1 MSLDQRR
8 ERKARRT
15 GRRIRRMGH
24 SYLRGARMRQHWL
37 HRITALGW
45 WTLAFA
51 LGFGFFGLDTNRS
64 LAYQLFAA
72 IAGILLIGLTTSF
85 WFRPKVVASRLLP
98 RMIEARKIATYS
110 VMVTNRG
117 KRALSGVRLL
127 DMAQPFAPDI
137 EEFVTTTEPGE
148 ENRNG
153 FDRVFRYYRWAW
165 LAERRLVREDCWSE
179 PFDLLPGESINV
191 VMAFRALRRGRA
203 VFSNLKVTRLSS
215 FGIFRGLGHV
225 EVPTDKVMVM
235 PSRVEVSPEM
245 MGSGARYQLGG
256 DSPHQSLGQSDEFHG
271 LRDYRSGD
279 PLQHVHWKSWARTG
293 KPIIRQFENTFFP
306 RYGLIVDSHLPD
318 FGKGSAR
325 PLSETFE
332 RAMTLASSLA
342 ARYDA
347 RETFLDVLVTGQQ
360 VVQVTSGPGHA
371 DTRHVIEVLSGLQ
384 LSEGDAKNGE
394 STLRAKVRQ
403 QGKSLSGCWVLLMD
417 WGGWRSDLISD
428 LQALGVEAR
437 VLVLRTKGFDLTEEP
452 DETLVHVRVIDESQ
466 VATALINWQQPRRSG
481 VVAV

>member
-8 ERKARRT
+8 EKKSRRAD
-15 GRRIRRMGH
+15 RRIRRLGR
-24 SYLRGARMRQHWL
+24 SYLRGARTRQYWL

-45 WTLAFA
+45 WTLALA

-72 IAGILLIGLTTSF
+72 IAGILLIGLVTSF
-85 WFRPKVVASRLLP
+85 RFRPKVVASRLLP
-98 RMIEARKIATYS
+98 MMVEAGKIAAYS
-110 VMVTNRG
+110 VTVTNKG
-117 KRALSGVRLL
+117 KRALGGVRLL
-127 DMAQPFAPDI
+127 DMAPPFASDV
-137 EEFVTTTEPGE
+137 EEFATTTEPGE
-148 ENRNG
+148 EKRNG
-153 FDRVFRYYRWAW
+153 FDRFFRYYRWAW
-165 LAERRLVREDCWSE
+165 LAERRLVREDCWSQ
-179 PFDLLPGESINV
+179 PFDLLPGESIKIDL
-191 VMAFRALRRGRA
+191 AFRALRRGRA
-203 VFSNLKVTRLSS
+203 EFSNLKITRLST
-215 FGIFRGLGHV
+215 FGIFRGLGSV
-225 EVPTDKVMVM
+225 DVPIDKVMVM
-235 PSRVEVSPEM
+235 PSRVEVPPEM
-245 MGSGARYQLGG
+245 MGSSARYQLGG

-325 PLSETFE
+325 PLTETFE
-332 RAMTLASSLA
+332 RAMVLASSLA

-384 LSEGDAKNGE
+384 LTEGDEKNSE

-403 QGKSLSGCWVLLMD
+403 QGRSLSGCWVLLMD
-417 WGGWRSDLISD
+417 WGAWRSDLIND

-452 DETLVHVRVIDESQ
+452 DEKLAHVRVIDESEL
-466 VATALINWQQPRRSG
+466 ATALINWQHPKRTAAM
-481 VVAV
+481 AV

>member
-1 MSLDQRR
+1 
-8 ERKARRT
+8 
-15 GRRIRRMGH
+15 MGQ
-24 SYLRGARMRQHWL
+24 SYLRGARLRQHWL

-51 LGFGFFGLDTNRS
+51 LVFGFFGLDTNRS

-72 IAGILLIGLTTSF
+72 VAGILLIGLTTSF

-98 RMIEARKIATYS
+98 MMVEAGKVATYS
-110 VMVTNRG
+110 VTLTNKG
-117 KRALSGVRLL
+117 KHALGGVRLL
-127 DMAQPFAPDI
+127 DMAPPFAPDI
-137 EEFVTTTEPGE
+137 DEYVTTTEPGE
-148 ENRNG
+148 EKRNG
-153 FDRVFRYYRWAW
+153 FDRFFRYYRWAW

-179 PFDLLPGESINV
+179 PFDLLPGESIKV
-191 VMAFRALRRGRA
+191 ELAFRALRRGRA
-203 VFSNLKVTRLSS
+203 VFPNLKVTRLST

-225 EVPTDKVMVM
+225 DVASDKIMVM

-271 LRDYRSGD
+271 LRDYRPGD
-279 PLQHVHWKSWARTG
+279 PLQHIHWKSWARTG

-306 RYGLIVDSHLPD
+306 RYGLIIDSHLPS

-325 PLSETFE
+325 PLTETFE
-332 RAMTLASSLA
+332 RAMVLASSLA

-384 LSEGDAKNGE
+384 LTEIDQKNGE

-403 QGKSLSGCWVLLMD
+403 QGRSLSGCWVLLMD
-417 WGGWRSDLISD
+417 WGGWRVDLIND

-437 VLVLRTKGFDLTEEP
+437 VLVLRTKGFDLTQEP
-452 DETLVHVRVIDESQ
+452 DGNLAHVRVIDESELT
-466 VATALINWQQPRRSG
+466 TALINWQRPKYAG
-481 VVAV
+481 TVAV